1 MTGKGRSQNKSK
13 REEEARSRGF
23 VGADRESWVD
33 AALTRASR
41 RLQKKATAAPLA
53 LSLDRERDPNRSGW
67 HTHYKSLAL
76 LAARTSRFSVILE
89 ENAGSGTLCEGDKSP
104 FA

>member
-41 RLQKKATAAPLA
+41 RGPKKPTRRAPGPPPPRGVTG
-53 LSLDRERDPNRSGW
+53 DREIPVCTPPTKKTAPAGGG
-67 HTHYKSLAL
+67 KK
-76 LAARTSRFSVILE
+76 RTTRPKKRRH
-89 ENAGSGTLCEGDKSP
+89 NTNQT
-104 FA
+104 

>member
-41 RLQKKATAAPLA
+41 RLQNKNATAAPLA
-53 LSLDRERDPNRSGW
+53 LSLDRGEGSGIARDD
-67 HTHYKSLAL
+67 THAKKSQTR
-76 LAARTSRFSVILE
+76 RTSRKKIRGVRMVAE
-89 ENAGSGTLCEGDKSP
+89 RPETESP
-104 FA
+104 REVR